1 MRGYHAQQ
9 CTISLQSTWKAIS
22 QHLFVVHGSCGFVQK
37 NCKNKKKTPHKID
50 VVPHA
55 PRQLSKWGTAA
66 HMTFHQPPHLP
77 ARGDQSGNP
86 LYKGMYAVHVLNVLL
101 VKIQC
106 MECNI

>member
-1 MRGYHAQQ
+1 MHSNAQYPSNQ
-9 CTISLQSTWKAIS
+9 PGKPFHSIFSWFMAPVDLYRKIA
-22 QHLFVVHGSCGFVQK
+22 K
-37 NCKNKKKTPHKID
+37 MKKTPHKID

>member
-1 MRGYHAQQ
+1 MVPVDLYRKIA
-9 CTISLQSTWKAIS
+9 KM
-22 QHLFVVHGSCGFVQK
+22 
-37 NCKNKKKTPHKID
+37 KKTPHKID

-66 HMTFHQPPHLP
+66 HMTFHQPPYLP